1 MIRIRVTRMAGEIVS
16 LVCQGHAGYA
26 EEGHDIVC
34 AAVSVLAFT
43 CANALE
49 SVAHV
54 QPKVE
59 EKDGFLSVFLPEN
72 AGHDAQT
79 VMNTVL
85 QGFRDLNDAYPT
97 YLQLKEN

>member
-1 MIRIRVTRMAGEIVS
+1 MIRIRVTRKAGEIVS

-26 EEGHDIVC
+26 EEGRDIVC

-49 SVAHV
+49 SVAQV
-54 QPKVE
+54 QAKVE
-59 EKDGFLSVFLPEN
+59 EKDGFLSIFLPEN

-85 QGFRDLNDAYPT
+85 QGIRDLCDAYPT

>member
-49 SVAHV
+49 SVAGV

-85 QGFRDLNDAYPT
+85 QGFRDLSDAYPT

>member
-1 MIRIRVTRMAGEIVS
+1 MIRISITKTAGEITS
-16 LVCQGHAGYA
+16 LVCRGHAGYA
-26 EEGHDIVC
+26 EEGRDIVC

-49 SVAHV
+49 SVAGV
-54 QPKVE
+54 QAKVE
-59 EKDGFLSVFLPEN
+59 EKDGFLSIFLPEN

-85 QGFRDLNDAYPT
+85 QGFRDLCDAYPK

>member
-1 MIRIRVTRMAGEIVS
+1 MIRIRVTKEAGEITS

-54 QPKVE
+54 KAKVE
-59 EKDGFLSVFLPEN
+59 ERDGFLSIYLPPN

-85 QGFRDLNDAYPT
+85 QGFRDLNDAYPK

>member
-1 MIRIRVTRMAGEIVS
+1 MIRITVTKKDGEIIS
-16 LVCQGHAGYA
+16 LVCKGHAGYA
-26 EEGHDIVC
+26 EEGRDIVC

-49 SVAHV
+49 SVTGVKAH
-54 QPKVE
+54 VE
-59 EKDGFLSVFLPEN
+59 EKDGFLSIFLPEN
-72 AGHDAQT
+72 AGHDAQI

-85 QGFRDLNDAYPT
+85 QGLRDVCDAYPK

>member
-49 SVAHV
+49 SVAGV

-79 VMNTVL
+79 VMHTVL
-85 QGFRDLNDAYPT
+85 QGFRDLSDAYPT